1 MSDRSRLRI
10 VLLRVMVVSILLTLL
25 GRLTYMQVAEGAN
38 YRNAASANRT
48 RDIITTPARG
58 QILDDKGVALVTN
71 RIALVVS
78 VDRSQIPS
86 KKKGGDLELSRL
98 SLIVGIPVADI
109 ERIITPCVYSKPDGT
124 RIKAIDGCW
133 KGSPYQPVPI
143 ASYRSDDLA
152 QVRRM
157 LKIVEQQENFPGV
170 SVQYEAV
177 RDYPAKTLAAHA
189 LGYLG
194 PLSDTETK
202 KDKYKNLA
210 PGAQIGR
217 AGVEAVYDDQL
228 RGQDGVRKLLVDKDG
243 NTAGVAS
250 ETPAIAG
257 QNLVLSI
264 DSGVQRAAESAL
276 QQQIAKARRTPDTS
290 KERKGNY
297 KATTGAAITVD
308 VNTGRIV
315 AMASYPR
322 YDPTDFVGGIST
334 KKYTE
339 LLNAPGHPLISNAV
353 QGSFAPGSTFKIVS
367 TAAALKSGVYTLNS
381 SINCPGQFRGKGNFE
396 GEAFGYLDFRTTLIR
411 SCDTVYYQIALNLWN
426 REGGSKNVK
435 NAPEYIANE
444 ARVFGFGKKTGIDL
458 PDERRGNVPDRQ
470 FYIDYWHRMKDDFC
484 KGAKTFPKGS
494 ERQVF
499 DEEKCKSGYLYV
511 GGNAMNLA
519 IGQGD
524 VLVTPLQLAMA
535 YAALVN
541 GGKLYRPQLAKGFLS
556 ADGLTRTEVKPVITG
571 HLDVPANVRTY
582 ITSAL
587 AGVTKPP
594 GTAKGTFAD
603 FPLGQV
609 DVGGK
614 TGTAEVDNNHKAPT
628 SWFASFAPV
637 AHPKYVTVVMVT
649 EGGTGGTT
657 AAPVVKKIWDAV
669 FGVQGVKSS
678 LKNGDLPKGLPV
690 VRCDGTIAPPG
701 STVVPCPRA
710 PSRSASPSPSAST
723 GTHALGLPWSEEAR
737 RRKLA

>member
-48 RDIITTPARG
+48 RDVITAPARG
-58 QILDDKGVALVTN
+58 QILDDRGVALVTN

-78 VDRSQIPS
+78 VDRSELPA
-86 KKKGGDLELSRL
+86 KKKGGSLELSRL

-109 ERIITPCVYSKPDGT
+109 ERIITPCIYSKPDGT
-124 RIKAIDGCW
+124 RVKAIDGCW

-143 ASYRSDDLA
+143 ASYRSDALA

-157 LKIVEQQENFPGV
+157 LKIVEQEENFPGV

-194 PLSDTETK
+194 PLSDTDLK
-202 KDKYKNLA
+202 QDKYKRLA
-210 PGAQIGR
+210 PGTQIGR

-228 RGQDGVRKLLVDKDG
+228 RGQDGVRRLLVDKDG

-264 DSGVQRAAESAL
+264 DSGVQRAAEAAL
-276 QQQIAKARRTPDTS
+276 QQQIAKTRTMPDTS
-290 KERKGNY
+290 KDRSGNF
-297 KATTGAAITVD
+297 KATTGAAITVE
-308 VNTGRIV
+308 VNTGRVV

-367 TAAALKSGVYTLNS
+367 TSAAIKSGAYNLKSYIPCPS
-381 SINCPGQFRGKGNFE
+381 SYLGKRNFE
-396 GEAFGYLDFRTTLIR
+396 GESFGTLDFRETLIR
-411 SCDTVYYQIALNLWN
+411 SCDTVFYQIALNLWK
-426 REGGSKNVK
+426 REGGRTNKAG
-435 NAPEYIANE
+435 APEYLANE
-444 ARVFGFGKKTGIDL
+444 ARDFGFGKKTGIDL
-458 PDERRGNVPDRQ
+458 PDERAGVVPDRAWKLR
-470 FYIDYWHRMKDDFC
+470 YWKQVKGEYC
-484 KGAKTFPKGS
+484 KGAKRRPKTDPQQ
-494 ERQVF
+494 RVDQIYC
-499 DEEKCKSGYLYV
+499 DSGYFYE
-511 GGNAMNLA
+511 GGDAMNLA

-535 YAALVN
+535 YSAMVN
-541 GGKLYRPQLAKGFLS
+541 GGTLYKPQLAKGFVS
-556 ADGLTRTEVKPVITG
+556 ADGRTSTEIKKVVTG
-571 HLDVPANVRTY
+571 RLDVPAAVRTY

-614 TGTAEVDNNHKAPT
+614 TGTAEVANNKKAPT

-637 AHPKYVTVVMVT
+637 VHPRYVTVVMVT

-669 FGVQGVKSS
+669 YGLQGAKSP
-678 LKNGDLPKGLPV
+678 LKNGALPV
-690 VRCDGTIAPPG
+690 GMPCVRADGTIASPPCIAPR
-701 STVVPCPRA
+701 TVTV
-710 PSRSASPSPSAST
+710 SPSPSAST

-737 RRKLA
+737 RRQLS

>member
-1 MSDRSRLRI
+1 MSDRSRLRL
-10 VLLRVMVVSILLTLL
+10 VVLRVVVVSILLTLL
-25 GRLTYMQVAEGAN
+25 GRLAYMQVAEGTDYRTAAN
-38 YRNAASANRT
+38 QNRI
-48 RDIITTPARG
+48 REIITTPARG
-58 QILDDKGVALVTN
+58 QILDDRGVALVTN

-78 VDRSQIPS
+78 VNRSQLPV
-86 KKKGGDLELSRL
+86 KKHARALEMSRL
-98 SLIVGIPVADI
+98 SLIVGLPVADI
-109 ERIITPCVYSKPDGT
+109 ERIITPCVYTLPDGK
-124 RIKAIDGCW
+124 RVKAIAGCW

-143 ASYRSDDLA
+143 KSYRSDSSAD
-152 QVRRM
+152 VRRV
-157 LKIVEQQENFPGV
+157 LKILEQQEKFPGV
-170 SVQYEAV
+170 TAQYEAV

-194 PLSDTETK
+194 PLSGDDLK
-202 KDKYKNLA
+202 KDKYKHLA

-228 RGQDGVRKLLVDKDG
+228 RGQDGVQRLLVDKDG
-243 NTAGVAS
+243 NTVGVAG

-264 DSGVQRAAESAL
+264 DSGVQRAAEAAL

-290 KERKGNY
+290 NDRSGNF
-297 KATTGAAITVD
+297 KATTGAAITVE
-308 VNTGRIV
+308 VNTGRVV

-334 KKYTE
+334 KKYQE

-353 QGSFAPGSTFKIVS
+353 QGTFAPGSTFKIVS
-367 TAAALKSGVYTLNS
+367 TAAAIKSGVYTLNS
-381 SINCPGQFRGKGNFE
+381 SINCPGEFRGKGNFE
-396 GEAFGYLDFRTTLIR
+396 GESFGYLDFRTTLIR

-444 ARVFGFGKKTGIDL
+444 ARAFGFGKKTGIDL
-458 PDERRGNVPDRQ
+458 PDERRGNVPDRK
-470 FYIDYWHRMKDDFC
+470 FYVDYWNLMKDDFC

-541 GGKLYRPQLAKGFLS
+541 GGTLYRPQLAKGFLS
-556 ADGLTRTEVKPVITG
+556 ADGLTRTEFPPVVTG
-571 HLDVPANVRTY
+571 HLDVPANVRNY

-594 GTAKGTFAD
+594 GTAKSTFAD
-603 FPLGQV
+603 FPQDKV
-609 DVGGK
+609 AVGGK
-614 TGTAEVDNNHKAPT
+614 TGTAEVANNKKAPT
-628 SWFASFAPV
+628 SWFASFAPA
-637 AHPKYVTVVMVT
+637 AHPKYATVVMVT
-649 EGGTGGTT
+649 EAGTGGTT
-657 AAPVVKKIWDAV
+657 AAPVVKKIWDSV
-669 FGVQGVKSS
+669 FGLQGAASS

-690 VRCDGTIAPPG
+690 MRLDGTVAPPG
-701 STVVPCPRA
+701 TPLPAYPKPSVSAA
-710 PSRSASPSPSAST
+710 PSATS
-723 GTHALGLPWSEEAR
+723 GTHALGLPWAEEAR
-737 RRKLA
+737 RRPS